1 MKYLLLAWM
10 ILKYDFQA
18 PGSSNRDN
26 TILFQNLLWI
36 QMKEILFQLQKL
48 WCQLLWKYWI
58 LTLV

>member
-18 PGSSNRDN
+18 PGSSNRDK

-48 WCQLLWKYWI
+48 WCQLL
-58 LTLV
+58 